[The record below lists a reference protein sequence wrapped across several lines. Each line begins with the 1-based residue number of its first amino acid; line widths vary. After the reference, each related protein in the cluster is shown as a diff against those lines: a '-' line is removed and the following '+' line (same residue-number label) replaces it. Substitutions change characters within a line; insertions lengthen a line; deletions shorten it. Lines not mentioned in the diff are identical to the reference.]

1 MLLALAAALVG
12 CPRRPPAVDPP
23 VVTEL
28 RPVTGEVRVVPG
40 LGVHAPLAVE
50 LGDYLGGG
58 LASPRVAVRSQ
69 RTAELGALSS
79 EVGLALPGA
88 VGGKLGE
95 DFLGTFRATD
105 WPDAA
110 RAKVVRAL
118 ERGHGLD
125 EALGAAGRA
134 AGGEALLVTW
144 VDRLEARP
152 LSLDGAPGDMIDT
165 PRGQVVVD
173 HADEPY
179 LVDLGVGMALVSGDG
194 QVLLRFR
201 EDVQTILSAA
211 RPPPVVGREV
221 ARHLAEE
228 VARTWTRTP

>member
-1 MLLALAAALVG
+1 MLTA
-12 CPRRPPAVDPP
+12 CPRRPPPVDPP

-40 LGVHAPLAVE
+40 LGVHGPVAVE
-50 LGDYLGGG
+50 LGDFLGGG
-58 LASPRVAVRSQ
+58 LAEPRVAVRSQ
-69 RTAELGALSS
+69 RTAELGALPS

-88 VGGKLGE
+88 VGGELGD
-95 DFLGTFRATD
+95 DFRGTFRTTD

-110 RAKVVRAL
+110 RSKVVRAL

-125 EALGAAGRA
+125 DALGAAG
-134 AGGEALLVTW
+134 GEAVLITW
-144 VDRLEARP
+144 VDRLQARP

-201 EDVQTILSAA
+201 EDVQAILSGA

>member
-1 MLLALAAALVG
+1 MVA
-12 CPRRPPAVDPP
+12 
-23 VVTEL
+23 
-28 RPVTGEVRVVPG
+28 G
-40 LGVHAPLAVE
+40 LGVHDPVEVE

-58 LASPRVAVRSQ
+58 LPEPRVAVRSQ
-69 RTAELGALSS
+69 RTTELAALPS

-88 VGGKLGE
+88 VGGELGD
-95 DFLGTFRATD
+95 DFLGTFRAAG
-105 WPDAA
+105 WPDGA
-110 RAKVVRAL
+110 RSRVVRAL

-134 AGGEALLVTW
+134 VGGDALLVTW
-144 VDRLEARP
+144 VDQLQARP
-152 LSLDGAPGDMIDT
+152 LSLDGAPGDMVDT

-173 HADEPY
+173 HVDEPY